1 MEAAEPRPAEPQH
14 REAPRSETGRTEPAK
29 TAPAPE
35 RPGRWHRFRRVVRER
50 YTTIDPR
57 TAGIFRIVLGLL
69 TSLDLLRHATEA
81 RFLYSNEGVLSNH
94 AHLFRPSSSNQ
105 LSLFHAFSSLSEVKL
120 LFALGLVAHLA
131 LLFGYRARLA
141 AFASFVFV
149 TSMDQRIPLVE
160 NGGYVVVNLT
170 LFYACF
176 LPIGRRYSIDAWRAS
191 WRARKETSLSEL
203 ADRRDASG
211 ERQTMVTF
219 AYLLTLLNLGFVYFF
234 NVVNK
239 SGKIWRVGDT
249 VHYVLHID
257 RMVTGIAVF
266 VREHL
271 PEVLMMPSS
280 WVVLSVEAVIMA
292 CIWSPYGRK
301 WARPLAMLL
310 MAGLH
315 GTFGVMMRLGPFSWF
330 MIGWSTLL
338 LLPVHFDAL
347 TAWYAKRTRGVVLG
361 VDEGSALAIGVG
373 RIAKR
378 LDGAERIRFE
388 AIDRKELGAS
398 LAVRD
403 DAEGAAWSKEP
414 GAVVSRLFEA
424 VPFGR
429 HAERLLAVLTL
440 GLSGWWM
447 RRALAREEA
456 TTRYFGLDTLSVP
469 EPNPPAPLAL
479 RAAKWSGRL
488 REAFLGL
495 MALAFAMQAWNE
507 NKALPKQIKFEQPK
521 LQQVLI
527 GYPRLFQGWGMFAPN
542 PIQEDGILVVD
553 AWTIDG
559 RRFDPFTGE
568 PAIMDLST
576 VRGAG
581 LSQLRQDYG
590 NRIRLDRNSTYR
602 DGLKD
607 YLRRWHEQTGRPEDE
622 LVAFDVYWVRDKC
635 PPPGTDVPIQND
647 PVPIATWRKPGM
659 AKLPDGTRIPA
670 SPRLRSAEKWPGEEE
685 KK

>member
-1 MEAAEPRPAEPQH
+1 VEAGEPRSPSSTKP
-14 REAPRSETGRTEPAK
+14 
-29 TAPAPE
+29 APAPE
-35 RPGRWHRFRRVVRER
+35 KRRRWQRFRRVVRER

-57 TAGIFRIVLGLL
+57 TAGLFRVVLGAL
-69 TSLDLLRHATEA
+69 TSLDLLRHASEA

-94 AHLFRPSSSNQ
+94 AHLYRPSSGNQ
-105 LSLFHAFSSLSEVKL
+105 LSLFHAFSTLGEVKL
-120 LFALGLVAHLA
+120 LFVLGLVAHLA
-131 LLFGYRARLA
+131 LLVGYRSRLA

-160 NGGYVVVNLT
+160 NGGYVVVNLL

-176 LPIGRRYSIDAWRAS
+176 LPIGQRFSVDAWRAS
-191 WRARKETSLSEL
+191 WRARKETNVAEL
-203 ADRRDASG
+203 ADHRDASG

-239 SGKIWRVGDT
+239 SGKIWRSGDT

-266 VREHL
+266 LREHL
-271 PEVLMMPSS
+271 PEVLMIPSS
-280 WVVLSVEAVIMA
+280 WVVLSVEAVIMG

-361 VDEGSALAIGVG
+361 IDERSALALAVG

-378 LDGAERIRFE
+378 LDGAKRVRFE
-388 AIDRKELGAS
+388 PIESASVGHS

-403 DAEGAAWSKEP
+403 ESEGRPWSKEP
-414 GAVVSRLFEA
+414 GAIVSRLCEA

-429 HAERLLAVLTL
+429 HAELALAITTL
-440 GLSGWWM
+440 GLSRWWM
-447 RRALAREEA
+447 RRAIRREEA
-456 TTRYFGLDTLSVP
+456 TTRFFGLDTQP
-469 EPNPPAPLAL
+469 AREPASPAPLEL
-479 RAAKWSGRL
+479 FAAKWSGRV
-488 REAFLGL
+488 REGFLGL

-521 LQQVLI
+521 LQQMLI

-553 AWTIDG
+553 AWTTDG
-559 RRFDPFTGE
+559 RRFDPFTAE

-590 NRIRLDRNSTYR
+590 NRIRLDRNATYR

-622 LVAFDVYWVRDKC
+622 LVAFDIYWLRDKC

-647 PVPIATWRKPGM
+647 PVPIATWRKPGG
-659 AKLPDGTRIPA
+659 AKLPDGSRIPA